1 MNVWVEHHECIGNGI
16 CADICPDLF
25 VVRGGIAYVK
35 HNGVELPAGQAAPVP
50 DALIDDVIDVAE
62 RCPAECV
69 FIE

>member
-16 CADICPDLF
+16 CAEICPELF

-35 HNGVELPAGQAAPVP
+35 HDGAELPAGQAAPVP
-50 DALIDDVIDVAE
+50 DSLVDDVIDVAE